1 MAKNSFPPLLHLTY
15 ILQQVSDEVL
25 LEEAGIGLSQVRLMS
40 VLDLT
45 KPRSQREVARALSQT
60 EANVSRQLRQ
70 MDKDGLVSIKRNK
83 KDSRQREVLLSAKG
97 AKKYQESEKIL
108 KRQQASFLK
117 MLKTSELNA
126 FENAAQL
133 LSAGH
138 NL

>member
-1 MAKNSFPPLLHLTY
+1 MAKNNFPPLLHLTY

-40 VLDLT
+40 VLDLS
-45 KPRSQREVARALSQT
+45 KPKSQREVARALSQT
-60 EANVSRQLRQ
+60 EANVSRQIRQ
-70 MDKDGLVSIKRNK
+70 MGKDGLVSIRRNK
-83 KDSRQREVLLSAKG
+83 KDSRQREVLLSTKG
-97 AKKYQESEKIL
+97 SKKYQESEKIL

-138 NL
+138 NI